1 MGLAIKKDRSYTY
14 KDYLTWPD
22 DERWEIIEGVAY
34 NMSPAPKVKHQN
46 IASNFHIKL
55 KTDPANRCYTGI
67 APTDVVFDE
76 FNVIQPDVFVVC
88 NRDRI
93 TENNIQ
99 GAPDLIVEVVSP
111 ATELK
116 DRREKKALY
125 EKAGVKE
132 YIIVF
137 PDREYVERYSL
148 KNRSYGAPDIF
159 NWNEVLN
166 LYSLEMEINLCE
178 VFEKEKEREDSD
190 KEEGTL

>member
-22 DERWEIIEGVAY
+22 DERREIIEGVAY
-34 NMSPAPKVKHQN
+34 NMSPAPEVKHQRLV
-46 IASNFHIKL
+46 SRFDYEVTLKL
-55 KTDPANRCYTGI
+55 KECLHFI

-166 LYSLEMEINLCE
+166 LDSLEMEINLWE
-178 VFEKEKEREDSD
+178 VFEKEREKEDSD
-190 KEEGTL
+190 KEEGTR